1 MSNLQ
6 EILKTES
13 DNTDKIHFYREG
25 VFYKAYE
32 KSAYLFVTHVKPFM
46 VKKLF
51 VKSVNQEVVSIGFPT
66 NSLRN
71 YFAADKIREKDNEA
85 EVPLDVTVNLSDFES
100 WRERVVITP
109 SKEPSARINSKTS
122 IPVDASENERIIAI
136 KIKTF
141 PIEIKT
147 PLECMVFLSELKKIL

>member
-1 MSNLQ
+1 
-6 EILKTES
+6 
-13 DNTDKIHFYREG
+13 
-25 VFYKAYE
+25 
-32 KSAYLFVTHVKPFM
+32 M

-71 YFAADKIREKDNEA
+71 YFAADKIQEKDNEA
-85 EVPLDVTVNLSDFES
+85 EVPLDVAVNLSDFES
-100 WRERVVITP
+100 WRENVAVTP
-109 SKEPSARINSKTS
+109 AKEQSAKVNSRTS
-122 IPVDASENERIIAI
+122 TAADMSEDERTIVM

-141 PIEIKT
+141 PIEVKT

>member
-13 DNTDKIHFYREG
+13 ENTDKIHFYREG

-71 YFAADKIREKDNEA
+71 YFEADKIQEKDNEA
-85 EVPLDVTVNLSDFES
+85 EVPLDVAVNLSDFES
-100 WRERVVITP
+100 WRENVAVTP
-109 SKEPSARINSKTS
+109 AKEQSAKVNSRTS
-122 IPVDASENERIIAI
+122 TAADMSEDERTIVM

-141 PIEIKT
+141 PIEVKT

>member
-13 DNTDKIHFYREG
+13 ENTDKIHFYREG

-71 YFAADKIREKDNEA
+71 YFAADKIQEKDNEA
-85 EVPLDVTVNLSDFES
+85 EVPLDVAVNLSDFES
-100 WRERVVITP
+100 WRENVAVTP
-109 SKEPSARINSKTS
+109 AKEQSAKVNSRTS
-122 IPVDASENERIIAI
+122 IPVDASENERTIVM

-141 PIEIKT
+141 PIEVKT